1 MMVASNQKFF
11 MKSSHKV
18 LLVEDEEVVRKIF
31 AEALDKRGYD
41 VVEAADGKQ
50 AMELWIKEQPDL
62 VLLDIL
68 LPEMDGFQLLKTMR
82 EYPSPHHSDTP
93 VVVITNLYKR
103 SDVMKASKY
112 SIEQFMV
119 KANHTT
125 EEVMQRID
133 DVFLRQHTR

>member
-1 MMVASNQKFF
+1 
-11 MKSSHKV
+11 MKSSITHKV
-18 LLVEDEEVVRKIF
+18 LVVEDEEVVRKIF
-31 AEALDKRGYD
+31 VKALEDRGYD
-41 VVEAADGKQ
+41 VVEAVDGKN
-50 AMELWIKEQPDL
+50 AMEVWIKEQPDL

-82 EYPSPHHSDTP
+82 EYPSEHHRDTP

-103 SDVMKASKY
+103 SDVIKASKY

-133 DVFLRQHTR
+133 DVFLRQHQK